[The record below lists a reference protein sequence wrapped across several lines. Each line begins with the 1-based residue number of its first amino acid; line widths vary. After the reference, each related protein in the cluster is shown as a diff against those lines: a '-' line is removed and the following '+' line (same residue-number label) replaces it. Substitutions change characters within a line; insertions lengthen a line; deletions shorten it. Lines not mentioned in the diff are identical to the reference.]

1 MEVIIIVVLAFIGL
15 IMASIG
21 IDFYNKCKKD
31 EKLSAHSRNFLV
43 LLLVVFILIIVGTIG
58 WTITQRSNLARGMA
72 EQVRGK
78 VAEWQR

>member
-31 EKLSAHSRNFLV
+31 EKLSANSRNFLV

>member
-31 EKLSAHSRNFLV
+31 EKLSANSRNFLV

-78 VAEWQR
+78 GAEWQR

>member
-1 MEVIIIVVLAFIGL
+1 MIVVIVVLALIGL

-21 IDFYNKCKKD
+21 IDFYNKCEKD
-31 EKLSAHSRNFLV
+31 EKLSANSRNFLI

-58 WTITQRSNLARGMA
+58 WALTQRSDLARGMA

-78 VAEWQR
+78 VAAGWQR

>member
-1 MEVIIIVVLAFIGL
+1 
-15 IMASIG
+15 MASIG

-31 EKLSAHSRNFLV
+31 EKLSANSRNFLV

-78 VAEWQR
+78 VAAGWQR

>member
-1 MEVIIIVVLAFIGL
+1 MIVVIVVLALIGL

-31 EKLSAHSRNFLV
+31 EKLSANSRNFLV

>member
-1 MEVIIIVVLAFIGL
+1 MAVIIIVVLAFIGL

-31 EKLSAHSRNFLV
+31 EKLSANSRNFLV

>member
-31 EKLSAHSRNFLV
+31 EKLSANSRNFLV

-58 WTITQRSNLARGMA
+58 WT
-72 EQVRGK
+72 
-78 VAEWQR
+78 